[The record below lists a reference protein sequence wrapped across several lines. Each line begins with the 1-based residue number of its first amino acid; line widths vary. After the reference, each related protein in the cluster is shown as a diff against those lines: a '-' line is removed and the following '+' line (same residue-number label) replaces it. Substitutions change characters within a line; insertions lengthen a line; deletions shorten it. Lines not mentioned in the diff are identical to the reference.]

1 MRSSLRRLCGGV
13 CVSDMYSDCLHAALT
28 WVEPDNEI
36 LAPDL
41 DEVHASPLASL
52 RGVDQRTILD
62 KLGAGELGG
71 RTRGGRGQ
79 LLGRLLASFAL
90 LSVLVDSRFSSAMR
104 AFINSRRCGCC

>member
-1 MRSSLRRLCGGV
+1 M
-13 CVSDMYSDCLHAALT
+13 SDMYSDCLHAALT

-62 KLGAGELGG
+62 QLGAGELGG
-71 RTRGGRGQ
+71 RRVRDNLQ
-79 LLGRLLASFAL
+79 LLSRLLASFAL
-90 LSVLVDSRFSSAMR
+90 LSVLVDSRFSSDMR
-104 AFINSRRCGCC
+104 AFVSSRRCGCC